1 MMKITKYGHCCL
13 LIEEG
18 GLRVLTD
25 PGNFSTL
32 QSSARDVDVVLI
44 THEHADHFHVDS
56 VKEVLGNNPKVK
68 VITNAS
74 VARLLA
80 DVGVTATVV
89 GHGMSHTER
98 GVTFSGFGTEH
109 ALIYPSWTKV
119 ENTGY
124 FIGDRLFYP
133 GDAFYDPKCPVD
145 VLALP
150 VAGPWCKISE
160 AVDYALQIKPKVAFP
175 VHDGGLKAPGV
186 AHRLPEK
193 VLHESGIRFVAMVEG
208 QTAEF

>member
-1 MMKITKYGHCCL
+1 MKITKYGHCCL

-32 QSSARDVDVVLI
+32 QSGARDVDAVLI

-56 VKEVLGNNPKVK
+56 VKEVLKNNPKAK
-68 VITNAS
+68 VITNAP
-74 VARLLA
+74 VAKLLA
-80 DVGVTATVV
+80 DIGVSATVV
-89 GHGMSHTER
+89 GHGESHSER

-109 ALIYPSWTKV
+109 ALIYLSWGKV

-124 FIGDRLFYP
+124 FIGERLFYP
-133 GDAFYDPKCPVD
+133 GDAFYDPKRPVD

-160 AVDYALQIKPKVAFP
+160 AVDYALAIKPKHVFP
-175 VHDGGLKAPGV
+175 VHDGGLKIMGGSHKV
-186 AHRLPEK
+186 PEK
-193 VLHESGIRFVAMVEG
+193 ILNEAGIRFVAMTEG

>member
-13 LIEEG
+13 LIEEQ

-25 PGNFSTL
+25 PGTFSTL
-32 QSSARDVDVVLI
+32 QSTARDVDVLLI
-44 THEHADHFHVDS
+44 THEHPDHFHVDS
-56 VKEVLGNNPKVK
+56 VKEILAHSPKAL
-68 VITNAS
+68 VITSAP
-74 VARLLA
+74 VAKLLSA
-80 DVGVTATVV
+80 VGVTAMVV
-89 GHGMSHTER
+89 GHGMSHTFH
-98 GVTFSGFGTEH
+98 GVIFTGFGTEH
-109 ALIYPSWTKV
+109 ALIYPSWNKV

-124 FIGDRLFYP
+124 FIGERLFYP
-133 GDAFYDPKCPVD
+133 GDAFYDPKRPVD

-160 AVDYALQIKPKVAFP
+160 AVDYALEIQPKHAFP

-193 VLHESGIRFVAMVEG
+193 ILNEKGIHFVAMTEG
-208 QTAEF
+208 QTVEF

>member
-13 LIEEG
+13 LVEEG

-32 QSSARDVDVVLI
+32 QSSAREVDVVLI
-44 THEHADHFHVDS
+44 THEHPDHFHIDS
-56 VKEVLGNNPKVK
+56 VKEILANNPGAK
-68 VITNAS
+68 VITNAP
-74 VARLLA
+74 VAKLLA
-80 DVGVTATVV
+80 DIGVTTTIV
-89 GHGMSHTER
+89 GHGMSHVER

-109 ALIYPSWTKV
+109 ALIYPTWNKV

-133 GDAFYDPKCPVD
+133 GDAFYDPKRPVD

-150 VAGPWCKISE
+150 VAGPWCKIAE
-160 AVDYALQIKPKVAFP
+160 AVDYALKIKPKHAFP
-175 VHDGGLKAPGV
+175 VHDGGLKIMGGSHNV
-186 AHRLPEK
+186 PEK
-193 VLHESGIRFVAMVEG
+193 VLNENRIHFVAMVEG
-208 QTAEF
+208 DTIEY

>member
-13 LIEEG
+13 LIEVG

-32 QSSARDVDVVLI
+32 QSGARDVDVVLI

-56 VKEVLGNNPKVK
+56 VKEVLRNNPKAK
-68 VITNAS
+68 VITNAP
-74 VARLLA
+74 VAKLLA
-80 DVGVTATVV
+80 DIGVMAIVV
-89 GHGMSHTER
+89 GHGMSHAEQ

-109 ALIYPSWTKV
+109 ALIYSSWTKV

-124 FIGDRLFYP
+124 FIGERLFYP
-133 GDAFYDPKCPVD
+133 GDAFYDPKRPVD

-175 VHDGGLKAPGV
+175 VHDGGLKSPGV
-186 AHRLPEK
+186 AHRLPDKILNEN
-193 VLHESGIRFVAMVEG
+193 GIRFVTMIEG
-208 QTAEF
+208 QTTEF